1 MKVFWGLGNV
11 CGFWC
16 HFCYIGAGAY
26 LIRGMEELGGPLINF
41 LLLGIAGEVWGL
53 CVLCQIFHFAE

>member
-1 MKVFWGLGNV
+1 MLNNIIIIMMLFVFS
-11 CGFWC
+11 
-16 HFCYIGAGAY
+16 CYIGAGAY

-53 CVLCQIFHFAE
+53 CVLSQISHFAE